1 MLNILGTQ
9 ISARVPS
16 SIASIVGL
24 NTTVQP
30 TTPPKEKKENIVVIN
45 NGINEK
51 EKNKVKKPR
60 VPRKKA
66 PAGAIPTEKQKYYQ
80 YLTYTAPKLYDA
92 DIYNTENDLVS
103 AIRDAFGGDNKENLN
118 LSKVDTGGNFNQ
130 QEVEARLRKE
140 IFDTQTRLE
149 GIEG

>member
-1 MLNILGTQ
+1 MLNIFGTP

-16 SIASIVGL
+16 SIARLAGLDGNL

-30 TTPPKEKKENIVVIN
+30 TTSSQKEKKENVVVIN

-51 EKNKVKKPR
+51 ENNKVKKPR

-103 AIRDAFGGDNKENLN
+103 AICDAFSGNNKE
-118 LSKVDTGGNFNQ
+118 KK
-130 QEVEARLRKE
+130 RRK
-140 IFDTQTRLE
+140 
-149 GIEG
+149 

>member
-1 MLNILGTQ
+1 MLNIFGTP

-51 EKNKVKKPR
+51 GKNKVKKPR

-103 AIRDAFGGDNKENLN
+103 ALRDAFGGDNKENLN
-118 LSKVDTGGNFNQ
+118 LSRN
-130 QEVEARLRKE
+130 
-140 IFDTQTRLE
+140 
-149 GIEG
+149 